1 MIRNILLGVI
11 GVMALLLFFLYNQN
25 ETNKA
30 YLLEERV
37 KNSSLTEALEETKN
51 SLTNQIE
58 QITALQAKN
67 QQYESEMNEYLDI
80 FRRHNMAQL
89 ASAKPGIIE
98 KSANERTKEVF
109 DEIEDISKRIADPNT
124 PQQLF
129 SIRTTT
135 GRGSN

>member
-30 YLLEERV
+30 YLLEEKV
-37 KNSSLTEALEETKN
+37 KNSSLTEALEETRN

-58 QITALQAKN
+58 QITALQSKN
-67 QQYESEMNEYLDI
+67 QQYEAEMSEYLDI

-89 ASAKPGIIE
+89 ASAKPGMIE

-124 PQQLF
+124 PQ
-129 SIRTTT
+129 
-135 GRGSN
+135 

>member
-11 GVMALLLFFLYNQN
+11 GVMALLLYFLYNQN

-58 QITALQAKN
+58 QITALQSKN
-67 QQYESEMNEYLDI
+67 QQYEAEMSEYLDI

-124 PQQLF
+124 PQ
-129 SIRTTT
+129 
-135 GRGSN
+135 

>member
-11 GVMALLLFFLYNQN
+11 GVMALLLYFLYNQN

-58 QITALQAKN
+58 QITALQSKN
-67 QQYESEMNEYLDI
+67 QQYEAEMSEYLDI

-89 ASAKPGIIE
+89 ASAKPGLIE

-109 DEIEDISKRIADPNT
+109 DEIEDISRRIADPNT
-124 PQQLF
+124 PQ
-129 SIRTTT
+129 
-135 GRGSN
+135 

>member
-30 YLLEERV
+30 YLLEEKV

-51 SLTNQIE
+51 NLTNQIA
-58 QITALQAKN
+58 QITALQSKN
-67 QQYESEMNEYLDI
+67 QQYEAEMSEYLDI

-89 ASAKPGIIE
+89 ASAKPGMIE

-124 PQQLF
+124 PQ
-129 SIRTTT
+129 
-135 GRGSN
+135 

>member
-11 GVMALLLFFLYNQN
+11 GVMALLLYFLYNQN

-58 QITALQAKN
+58 QITALQSKN
-67 QQYESEMNEYLDI
+67 QQYEAEMSEYLDI

-109 DEIEDISKRIADPNT
+109 DEIENISKRIADPNT
-124 PQQLF
+124 PQ
-129 SIRTTT
+129 
-135 GRGSN
+135 

>member
-80 FRRHNMAQL
+80 FRRHNIAQL
-89 ASAKPGIIE
+89 ASAKPGMIE

-124 PQQLF
+124 PQ
-129 SIRTTT
+129 
-135 GRGSN
+135 

>member
-11 GVMALLLFFLYNQN
+11 GVMALLLYFLYNQN

-37 KNSSLTEALEETKN
+37 KNSSLTEGLEETKN

-58 QITALQAKN
+58 QITALQSKN
-67 QQYESEMNEYLDI
+67 QQYEAEMSEYLDI

-124 PQQLF
+124 PE
-129 SIRTTT
+129 
-135 GRGSN
+135 

>member
-11 GVMALLLFFLYNQN
+11 GVMALLLYFLYNQN

-58 QITALQAKN
+58 QITALQSKN
-67 QQYESEMNEYLDI
+67 QQYEAEMSEYLDI

-89 ASAKPGIIE
+89 ASAKPGMIE

-124 PQQLF
+124 PQ
-129 SIRTTT
+129 
-135 GRGSN
+135 